1 MAADFVSVIVPTY
14 NRAYCLQSALDSVF
28 VQSHANLEVV
38 LVDDGSTDDTAALA
52 ERIAAREPR
61 LRYIHQSNSG
71 VSAARNRGLRE
82 ARGDYLALLD
92 SDDTWMPWKL
102 EAQLACLKALPEV
115 GMIWSDMQAV
125 DPEGQV
131 VSAAFLRT
139 MYHAYRWFKPED
151 LFADA
156 RPLASMMLAP
166 PQFPRPVMVRW
177 GDIFSQM
184 LMGNLVHTS
193 TVLLRRSRYESVRQF
208 DESMRTGE
216 DYDFHLR
223 TCRAGPV
230 ALLDAAAIRYQ
241 CGRPDQLSRN
251 ELMIQI
257 ARNFV
262 LTVERALERD
272 RARVILPRWMIE
284 RSLASGHQWIGEAAL
299 AGGDR
304 SEARTH
310 LAASLRHYPLQ
321 PRTALLLAS
330 TLAPAWSSHLLRK
343 CWRTLKRAAA
353 RSASADASK

>member
-1 MAADFVSVIVPTY
+1 MAAEFVSVIVPTY
-14 NRAYCLQSALDSVF
+14 NRAYCVQGALDSLF
-28 VQSHANLEVV
+28 AQSHGNLEVV
-38 LVDDGSTDDTAALA
+38 LVDDGSSDDTRALA
-52 ERIAAREPR
+52 ERISMREPR
-61 LRYIHQSNSG
+61 LRYIYQENAG

-82 ARGDYLALLD
+82 ARGDYLAFLD

-102 EAQLACLKALPEV
+102 EAQLTCLRALPEV
-115 GMIWSDMQAV
+115 GMIWTDMEALG
-125 DPEGQV
+125 PTGQV

-139 MYHAYRWFKPED
+139 MYDGYRWFKSEE
-151 LFADA
+151 LFSSA
-156 RPLASMMLAP
+156 RPLPSVVSSQPDSIP
-166 PQFPRPVMVRW
+166 PVFVRW

-193 TVLLRRSRYESVRQF
+193 TVLMRRSRYELVGKF

-230 ALLDAAAIRYQ
+230 ALLDVPAIRYQ

-251 ELMIQI
+251 ELMLQI

-262 LTVERALERD
+262 RTVERALRRD
-272 RARVILPRWMIE
+272 RDRVTLPGWMVK
-284 RSLASGHQWIGEAAL
+284 RSLASGHRWIGEAAL
-299 AGGDR
+299 TGGDP

-310 LAASLRHYPLQ
+310 LAASLWHYQMQ

-330 TLAPAWSSHLLRK
+330 TFMPASVSRLLRK
-343 CWRTLKRAAA
+343 GWRTLK
-353 RSASADASK
+353 SDASAEI